1 MKETLIIF
9 ILLRLI
15 FPKHKIL
22 KNYHKKV
29 SVLYMNISMVN
40 ILLNL
45 DLNYNTQKNYQK
57 FYYSTT
63 PMKSTFKMSLQNN
76 KKGRNFY

>member
-1 MKETLIIF
+1 
-9 ILLRLI
+9 
-15 FPKHKIL
+15 
-22 KNYHKKV
+22 
-29 SVLYMNISMVN
+29 MNISMVN

-76 KKGRNFY
+76 KKGRSFYQPMREENVAKSELDPEKIRNSFT

>member
-1 MKETLIIF
+1 
-9 ILLRLI
+9 
-15 FPKHKIL
+15 
-22 KNYHKKV
+22 
-29 SVLYMNISMVN
+29 MNISMVN

-76 KKGRNFY
+76 KKGRSFYQPQREENVAKSELDPEKIRNSFT